1 MTASP
6 VSSTPVLRTTLRW
19 SGLVACLLIV
29 IGAAVGFLVSG
40 PNGLWSALSGVLVAA
55 VFLGITSASILIAN
69 RWFGGDLYVPIFFAI
84 VLGGWLLKIVL
95 FVVAMLVL
103 RGQPWIVPVVFFVAL
118 VVSVLASLV
127 VDVVVLARMRLPHV
141 SDTSLPS
148 DPEEG
153 DRRDTQPPGR
163 GA

>member
-69 RWFGGDLYVPIFFAI
+69 RWFGGDLYVPIFFGI

-153 DRRDTQPPGR
+153 DRRDTPPPGR